1 MTIINSFFSAF
12 GYYIDNELLSIRYVT
27 LMCYLLLQFDYLTV
41 KLKIERLKYM
51 LHYIIVNSRSGTANN
66 SANSDIWLR
75 HAGRNRCRKMP
86 AMEGRQ
92 IVNCPFFDA
101 ETISEHQK
109 GSS

>member
-1 MTIINSFFSAF
+1 M
-12 GYYIDNELLSIRYVT
+12 
-27 LMCYLLLQFDYLTV
+27 V
-41 KLKIERLKYM
+41 KVYAS
-51 LHYIIVNSRSGTANN
+51 LHNCEQSQWHSDN
-66 SANSDIWLR
+66 SANSDTWLR